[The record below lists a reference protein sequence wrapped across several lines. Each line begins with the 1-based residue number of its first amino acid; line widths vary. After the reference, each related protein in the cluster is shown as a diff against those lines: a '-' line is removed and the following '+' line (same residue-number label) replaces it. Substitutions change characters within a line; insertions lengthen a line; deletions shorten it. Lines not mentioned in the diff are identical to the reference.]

1 MNSKTFYLNPLFDL
15 HIGNYS
21 VDSVKFFAAEM
32 SVLFLF
38 CCANKDSLIID
49 IDIPDSYLQTLQDAG
64 ITLPKSIIRTTLSH
78 VLNNSQGVSW
88 GWSQQSIDRLA
99 GAGVACKHPDLE
111 IIKQVNN
118 RKFCNEIGIAN
129 SLGVPGSQ
137 FCVLMCD
144 FQKVISVLSDKF
156 PLVIKPAFGGS
167 GFGLKVINSKE
178 EIQGCLGHIENCIL
192 LGGFILE
199 PWCDRIYDLS
209 TNLYLNSDGSIDN
222 VRHQRLFSNDYGSFF
237 GIYIAPHD
245 SMLKKW
251 TDKLEKTA
259 ILTAREI
266 SKTGYFG
273 PLGFDSF
280 VYKGKD
286 GQEYLAPIIEINAR
300 HVMSHIAYAIRN
312 QIASEKYCF
321 FRMISKKRCKLPDNY
336 EIWNETSVNLKNSL
350 LVTPLRIRHSTDW
363 IQPSRSAFFLFADTE
378 EELFEEDRKLRLC
391 VEKGRGRKAS
401 E

>member
-38 CCANKDSLIID
+38 CCTNKDTLIID
-49 IDIPDSYLQTLQDAG
+49 VDIPDSYLKMLQDAR

-78 VLNNSQGVSW
+78 VLNNSQGVAW
-88 GWSQQSIDRLA
+88 GWSQQSIDRLTDA
-99 GAGVACKHPDLE
+99 GIGCKHPDLE

-129 SLGVPGSQ
+129 SLGVPGSR
-137 FCVLMCD
+137 FCISMCD
-144 FQKVISVLSDKF
+144 FQNVISALNDKF

-178 EIQGCLGHIENCIL
+178 EIQRCLGHIENCIL
-192 LGGFILE
+192 HGGFILE
-199 PWCDRIYDLS
+199 PWCERIYDLS
-209 TNLYLNSDGSIDN
+209 TNLYLNSDESIDN

-237 GIYIAPHD
+237 GIFIAPHD
-245 SMLKKW
+245 PLLEKW
-251 TDKLEKTA
+251 ADKLVETA
-259 ILTAREI
+259 LLTARGI
-266 SKTGYFG
+266 SNTGYFG

-280 VYKGKD
+280 VYKDKD
-286 GQEYLAPIIEINAR
+286 VKECLAPIIEINAR
-300 HVMSHIAYAIRN
+300 HVMSHIAYAIRD
-312 QIASEKYCF
+312 QIAPGKYCF
-321 FRMISKKRCKLPDNY
+321 FRMISKKRCKLPDTY
-336 EIWNETSVNLKNSL
+336 ELWNKLSIDLTNTL
-350 LVTPLRIRHSTDW
+350 LVTPIRIKHSTDW
-363 IQPSRSAFFLFADTE
+363 IQPSRSAFFIFADTE
-378 EELFEEDRKLRLC
+378 EELFEADRKLRLC
-391 VEKGRGRKAS
+391 VEKG